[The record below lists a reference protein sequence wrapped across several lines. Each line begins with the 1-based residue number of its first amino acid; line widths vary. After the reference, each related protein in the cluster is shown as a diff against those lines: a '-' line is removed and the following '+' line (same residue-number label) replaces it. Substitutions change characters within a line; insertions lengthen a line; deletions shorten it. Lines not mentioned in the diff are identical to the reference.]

1 MSRKLLDVH
10 YLTKLAILVAIV
22 LAMKLTGLSSIPVG
36 PLNMTLNM
44 IPIGIGAM
52 LLGPLAGGILGMV
65 YVFTSLYDAISGGS
79 VMTHIFFQL
88 SPFGTVILC
97 VGMRILVGVFTGLLF
112 RAVAKI
118 DKTNTVCYFLGGLA
132 APLLN
137 TLLFMGFIVLFFYNC
152 EYIQGRVA
160 TLGATSALMFVVLS
174 VGIQGLV
181 EAATGMIVGGGVAKS
196 LSHALKKS

>member
-1 MSRKLLDVH
+1 MSRRKFDVH
-10 YLTKLAILVAIV
+10 TLTRLAILIAIV

-65 YVFTSLYDAISGGS
+65 YGFTSFYDAVTGGS

-88 SPFGTVILC
+88 TPLGTFGLC
-97 VGMRILVGVFTGLLF
+97 VVVRILVGVLTGLIFEALQ
-112 RAVAKI
+112 KI
-118 DKTNTVCYFLGGLA
+118 DKHNTLCFFAGGLA

-137 TLLFMGFIVLFFYNC
+137 TLLFMGYIVLFFYNS
-152 EYIQGRVA
+152 EYIQNRVS
-160 TLGATSALMFVVLS
+160 TLGATSAFMFVILS
-174 VGIQGLV
+174 VGIQGIV
-181 EAATGMIVGGGVAKS
+181 EALTGMIVGGGVAKS
-196 LSHALKKS
+196 VDHALHRK